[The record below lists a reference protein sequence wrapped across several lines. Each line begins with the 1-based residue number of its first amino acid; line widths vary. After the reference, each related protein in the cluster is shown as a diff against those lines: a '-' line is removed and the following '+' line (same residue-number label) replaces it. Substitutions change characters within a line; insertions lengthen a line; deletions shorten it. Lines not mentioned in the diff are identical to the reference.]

1 VRPAGTAASSPPT
14 PVGPITPVSTPSSP
28 TSNAALAAGV
38 PRPFDND
45 LRIGN
50 PRSNPATGGW
60 AGQGAATGGELSGAV
75 LRRPEPA
82 GTEPV
87 SQRGPTPVSSGGPVS
102 GSPATTYEQLQ
113 AQLAALGVLW
123 QRQELN
129 SETGEWKFSC
139 LVPNRQNPKVRRMYE
154 ARARDYLATVR
165 SVLEQ
170 IEKEQ

>member
-1 VRPAGTAASSPPT
+1 V
-14 PVGPITPVSTPSSP
+14 SP

-38 PRPFDND
+38 PRPFDNSRD
-45 LRIGN
+45 LRIGDPRTN
-50 PRSNPATGGW
+50 PSTGGW
-60 AGQGAATGGELSGAV
+60 VGQGTATGGELSGAV

-82 GTEPV
+82 AGDSVLPRGSAPV
-87 SQRGPTPVSSGGPVS
+87 ARVGPGG
-102 GSPATTYEQLQ
+102 GSPGTTYEQLQ
-113 AQLAALGVLW
+113 SQLAAHGVVW

-129 SETGEWKFSC
+129 GETGEWKFSC

-154 ARARDYLATVR
+154 AKARDYATAIR